1 MDNTSTTT
9 SNAGE
14 WIVQPGT
21 DVYGT
26 DDKKIGSVDD
36 IQGDYLVVH
45 KGFFFPKDH
54 YIPFSA
60 IASHTDD
67 RINLNVSAD
76 EAGTMDWDQAPT
88 STSTSTTTTGGYAT
102 NDYDAARVPGTEGV
116 DGAYATDTTMTGTG
130 VTGTAVS
137 DGSVTD
143 ATARTGYDTDTA
155 TGTEAAPF
163 EHRTAGTVAHSDDS
177 DDIRVPVVE
186 EELSAIKRGV
196 ERGAVRVETNVTERD
211 ETLNVPVTEERV
223 HVERRT
229 VDRPADA
236 ADISAEGGV
245 IDVPVYGEEVDMAKR
260 ARVVEEVEISKDAVQ
275 ETRQVSG
282 TVRREDVEVV
292 DGTTDT
298 TTNSTTT
305 DTNRRRS

>member
-1 MDNTSTTT
+1 MDNTSTST
-9 SNAGE
+9 STAGE

-36 IQGDYLVVH
+36 IQGEYLVVH

-76 EAGTMDWDQAPT
+76 EAGNMDWDQAPT
-88 STSTSTTTTGGYAT
+88 SATTTTTTSGDYAT
-102 NDYDAARVPGTEGV
+102 NDYDAARVPGTSGT
-116 DGAYATDTTMTGTG
+116 TDTFATGT
-130 VTGTAVS
+130 TDSYA
-137 DGSVTD
+137 TD

-163 EHRTAGTVAHSDDS
+163 EHRTAGTVAHSDDT
-177 DDIRVPVVE
+177 DDIRVPVIE
-186 EELSAIKRGV
+186 EELSATTRGV

-211 ETLNVPVTEERV
+211 ETLSVPVTEERV

-236 ADISAEGGV
+236 ADIAAEGGV
-245 IDVPVYGEEVDMAKR
+245 IDVPVYGEEVDMQKR
-260 ARVVEEVEISKDAVQ
+260 ARVVEEVEISKDAMQ

-292 DGTTDT
+292 DGTTDA

-305 DTNRRRS
+305 DTTRRRS

>member
-1 MDNTSTTT
+1 MDSTST
-9 SNAGE
+9 SGE

-36 IQGDYLVVH
+36 IQGEYLVVH
-45 KGFFFPKDH
+45 QGFFFPKDH

-76 EAGTMDWDQAPT
+76 EASNMDWDQAPA
-88 STSTSTTTTGGYAT
+88 STTAMTTETYAT
-102 NDYDAARVPGTEGV
+102 NDYDAASVPGTTTT
-116 DGAYATDTTMTGTG
+116 DGHATSTTAGYATDTT
-130 VTGTAVS
+130 A
-137 DGSVTD
+137 
-143 ATARTGYDTDTA
+143 GYTTDTA
-155 TGTEAAPF
+155 GGSTPF
-163 EHRTAGTVAHSDDS
+163 EHRTDGPAVHIHDT

-186 EELSAIKRGV
+186 EELSATKRGV
-196 ERGAVRVETNVTERD
+196 ERGAVRVETNVTERE
-211 ETLNVPVTEERV
+211 ETLSVPVTEERV
-223 HVERRT
+223 HVERHA

-236 ADISAEGGV
+236 ADISASGAV
-245 IDVPVYGEEVDMAKR
+245 IDVPVYGEEVDMQKR

-292 DGTTDT
+292 EGAATTDGTSTGTTTTTTDT
-298 TTNSTTT
+298 TTT
-305 DTNRRRS
+305 DPTRRRRS

>member
-1 MDNTSTTT
+1 MDNTSTTST
-9 SNAGE
+9 AGE

-36 IQGDYLVVH
+36 IQGEYLVVH

-76 EAGTMDWDQAPT
+76 EASSMNWDEAPVAG
-88 STSTSTTTTGGYAT
+88 STTETYAA
-102 NDYDAARVPGTEGV
+102 NDYDAASVPGTSTA
-116 DGAYATDTTMTGTG
+116 DGYATDATLTGTG
-130 VTGTAVS
+130 TTDSHAAGTTTGTT
-137 DGSVTD
+137 DGYATD
-143 ATARTGYDTDTA
+143 SA

-163 EHRTAGTVAHSDDS
+163 EHRTAGTVAHSDDT
-177 DDIRVPVVE
+177 DDIRVPVIE
-186 EELSAIKRGV
+186 EELSATTRGV
-196 ERGAVRVETNVTERD
+196 ERGAVRVETNVTER
-211 ETLNVPVTEERV
+211 EQTLDVPVTEERV

-236 ADISAEGGV
+236 TDISAQGGV
-245 IDVPVYGEEVDMAKR
+245 IDVPVYGEEVDMQKQ

-292 DGTTDT
+292 DGTVTTDGTTTDT
-298 TTNSTTT
+298 TT
-305 DTNRRRS
+305 RRS

>member
-1 MDNTSTTT
+1 MDNINTTST
-9 SNAGE
+9 AGE

-36 IQGDYLVVH
+36 IQGEYLVVH

-76 EAGTMDWDQAPT
+76 EASNMSWDQAPG
-88 STSTSTTTTGGYAT
+88 SVTTTDTYAT
-102 NDYDAARVPGTEGV
+102 TDYDAAAVPGTSTTDAYVTDTVATGTTQSFAT
-116 DGAYATDTTMTGTG
+116 DTTAGYATDT
-130 VTGTAVS
+130 A
-137 DGSVTD
+137 
-143 ATARTGYDTDTA
+143 A
-155 TGTEAAPF
+155 GTEAAPF
-163 EHRTAGTVAHSDDS
+163 EHRTAGTVAHSDDT
-177 DDIRVPVVE
+177 DDIRVPVIE
-186 EELSAIKRGV
+186 EELSATKRGV
-196 ERGAVRVETNVTERD
+196 ERGAVRVETNVTER
-211 ETLNVPVTEERV
+211 EESLSVPVTEERV
-223 HVERRT
+223 HVERRV

-236 ADISAEGGV
+236 TDISAQGGV
-245 IDVPVYGEEVDMAKR
+245 IDVPVYGEEVDMQKR

-282 TVRREDVEVV
+282 TVRREDVEVI
-292 DGTTDT
+292 DGTVTTDVTTTDT
-298 TTNSTTT
+298 TT
-305 DTNRRRS
+305 RRS